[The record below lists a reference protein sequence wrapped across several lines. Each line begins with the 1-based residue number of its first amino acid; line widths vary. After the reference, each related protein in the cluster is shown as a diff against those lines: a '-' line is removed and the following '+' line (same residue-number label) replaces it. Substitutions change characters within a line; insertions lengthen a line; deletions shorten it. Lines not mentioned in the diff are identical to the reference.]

1 MVMSEKLGYPLIALN
16 FKVYLESIGENA
28 LRLAKI
34 AEDVAREYGVSIMV
48 APPLLDLEK
57 VVKEVD
63 IPVFAQHVDPYSPGG
78 HTGAIVVE
86 DIKAVGAVGSIVNHS
101 ERRLLLAD
109 IGKILKRLRENGL
122 LSLLC
127 ADTVET
133 TRAGAALAPDIL
145 AVEPPEL
152 IGTGIPVSKA
162 KPEIVVG
169 AVEAVKKINPE
180 VHVLCG
186 AGISTGEDVAKAIEL
201 GTEGVLLS
209 SAYVKAK
216 DPRKVL
222 KDMAEGA
229 LRSWEKKD

>member
-1 MVMSEKLGYPLIALN
+1 MSEKLSYPLIALN
-16 FKVYLESIGENA
+16 FKVYLESIGKNA

-34 AEDVAREYGVSIMV
+34 AEDVAREYDVSIMV
-48 APPLLDLEK
+48 APSLLDLEK
-57 VVKEVD
+57 VVEEVD

-78 HTGAIVVE
+78 HTGATVVE
-86 DIKAVGAVGSIVNHS
+86 NLKAVGAMGSIVNHS

-109 IGKILKRLRENGL
+109 IGKVLERLRGNGL

-133 TRAGAALAPDIL
+133 TRAGAALTPDIL

-162 KPEIVVG
+162 KPEIVTG
-169 AVEAVKKINPE
+169 AVEAVKKINPK
-180 VHVLCG
+180 VHILCG
-186 AGISTGEDVAKAIEL
+186 AGISTGDDVAKAIEL
-201 GTEGVLLS
+201 GTEGVLLA

-216 DPRKVL
+216 DPRRVL
-222 KDMAEGA
+222 GDMAEAA
-229 LRSWEKKD
+229 LRSWEKRD